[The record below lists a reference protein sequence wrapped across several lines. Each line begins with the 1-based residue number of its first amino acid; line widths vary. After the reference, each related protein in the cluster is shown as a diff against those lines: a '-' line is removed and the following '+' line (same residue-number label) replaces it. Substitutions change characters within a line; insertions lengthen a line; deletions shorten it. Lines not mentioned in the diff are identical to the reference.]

1 MTMERTN
8 NCKNGTITFDG
19 AVVYRD
25 GKPIESFNNVVG
37 LIAEKLKSEKLIVSF
52 YRDSMVYFKMVSRT
66 DFLAHPE
73 IYLYFNGNSDAYEFG
88 FRFQSKYSKILLAL
102 PDALGKNGKKLEML
116 ESDFCEKYNYLIETR
131 ETTKYGFIAEYHISG
146 NPADLRAREKAHDV
160 WTKYTTQKGTVSKY
174 CISCE
179 VKASY
184 AGAKGTHFIAYSKEK
199 GIVPMSSGYKKSNAL
214 FRAEI
219 I

>member
-1 MTMERTN
+1 MSMRTN
-8 NCKNGTITFDG
+8 NCTKGAITFDG
-19 AVVYRD
+19 VTVFRD
-25 GKPIESFNNVVG
+25 GVPIETFDHVVA
-37 LIAEKLKSEKLIVSF
+37 LIADKLKNEKLIVSF
-52 YRDSMVYFKMVSRT
+52 YRDSMVYFKMVSRA
-66 DFLAHPE
+66 DFLANPE

-116 ESDFCEKYNYLIETR
+116 EADFCEKYNYLIESR

-199 GIVPMSSGYKKSNAL
+199 GIVPLSSGYKKSNAL